1 VPLKYRSRIE
11 YIINGIP
18 LPNGSS
24 LKDYSGRIKVLYVGR
39 GTEEK
44 RIHLIAQIA
53 HGIKEQGRNIDFDFM
68 GDVEN
73 AIPGNLLPYC
83 NLLGHKTNNTEI
95 ELIYRQSHIV
105 IITSYTEGFPM
116 VIMEGM
122 AHNCAVIATPV
133 GDIPLHV
140 KNKENGFLFTEI
152 NDEQKIVAE
161 GIEYIGSLN
170 NDRALLEKMGNKNRQ
185 YAFDNFGVNKFNE
198 SYRQLI
204 NHLRSQV

>member
-1 VPLKYRSRIE
+1 
-11 YIINGIP
+11 
-18 LPNGSS
+18 
-24 LKDYSGRIKVLYVGR
+24 
-39 GTEEK
+39 
-44 RIHLIAQIA
+44 
-53 HGIKEQGRNIDFDFM
+53 
-68 GDVEN
+68 
-73 AIPGNLLPYC
+73 
-83 NLLGHKTNNTEI
+83 
-95 ELIYRQSHIV
+95 
-105 IITSYTEGFPM
+105 
-116 VIMEGM
+116 M